1 MSLSQTELKRIKKSG
16 IIAAV
21 IFLTIAT
28 LHLFKGHHRLSI
40 AFYLLAGAFFIMTG
54 FFPAVFKKITD
65 ALGELITGLMLS
77 IVFYLVITPMG
88 LIMRLFRK
96 DPLDKKIERGK
107 DSYWIEKE
115 PATEDIT
122 RYEKQF

>member
-1 MSLSQTELKRIKKSG
+1 MSLNQTELKKIKKSG

-28 LHLFKGHHRLSI
+28 LHLFKGHQRLSI
-40 AFYLLAGAFFIMTG
+40 AFYILAGMFFIMTG
-54 FFPAVFKKITD
+54 FFPVVFKKITD
-65 ALGELITGLMLS
+65 AIGELITGLMLS
-77 IVFYLVITPMG
+77 IVFYAVITPMG
-88 LIMRLFRK
+88 LMMRLFGK
-96 DPLDKKIERGK
+96 DPLDNEIEKEK

-115 PATEDIT
+115 PISEDTT